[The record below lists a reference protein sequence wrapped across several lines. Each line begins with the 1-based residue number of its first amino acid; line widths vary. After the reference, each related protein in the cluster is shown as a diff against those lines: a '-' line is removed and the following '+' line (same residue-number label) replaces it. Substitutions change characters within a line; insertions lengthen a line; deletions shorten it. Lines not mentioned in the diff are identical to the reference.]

1 MGTCEVADDTD
12 GDHRWCAGTLS
23 PSDPLFTGPDAMLR
37 INSRAGGLAGHA
49 PTPVAP
55 SRRGPRGGTLLACE
69 ERPVIVVLDEQD
81 ARRQLD
87 AGRLACPGCGGRLGP
102 WGHAKARQVR
112 QPGGQ
117 RSWLRPRRA
126 GCAGCGATHVLLPA
140 AYLPRRADPSL
151 GPIPPRGSVLADAVE
166 ALGQAAAALTRRLGV
181 LAASLWQVI
190 ATLNGG
196 RLLAPLSPSG

>member
-1 MGTCEVADDTD
+1 MVATAQVRAATVETDHGSRRRCQGCPARDRQERRCSHSSYRRHGGSPCAACRAWWWPGPCCMRARRCFAPAPACCSMGGWCWASLWMGTCEVADDTD

-87 AGRLACPGCGGRLGP
+87 AGRLACPPTRCG
-102 WGHAKARQVR
+102 
-112 QPGGQ
+112 
-117 RSWLRPRRA
+117 A
-126 GCAGCGATHVLLPA
+126 GCAAHGGVRRRC
-140 AYLPRRADPSL
+140 AY
-151 GPIPPRGSVLADAVE
+151 
-166 ALGQAAAALTRRLGV
+166 
-181 LAASLWQVI
+181 
-190 ATLNGG
+190 
-196 RLLAPLSPSG
+196 

>member
-23 PSDPLFTGPDAMLR
+23 PSGPLFTGPDAMLR

-69 ERPVIVVLDEQD
+69 ERPVIVVLDEQA

-87 AGRLACPGCGGRLGP
+87 AGRLACPGVRRAAGPVGPRQGPAGPPAWWAAILAAATTGRLRRLRRHP
-102 WGHAKARQVR
+102 RAAARR
-112 QPGGQ
+112 
-117 RSWLRPRRA
+117 
-126 GCAGCGATHVLLPA
+126 LPA
-140 AYLPRRADPSL
+140 
-151 GPIPPRGSVLADAVE
+151 PPRGPQPGSDPAP
-166 ALGQAAAALTRRLGV
+166 RLG
-181 LAASLWQVI
+181 A
-190 ATLNGG
+190 G
-196 RLLAPLSPSG
+196 